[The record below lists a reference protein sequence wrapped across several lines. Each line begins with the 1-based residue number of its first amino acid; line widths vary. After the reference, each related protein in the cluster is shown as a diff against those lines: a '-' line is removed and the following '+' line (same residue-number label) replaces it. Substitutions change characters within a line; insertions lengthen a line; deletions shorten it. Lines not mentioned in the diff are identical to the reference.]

1 MYMDESKQ
9 LLYKNKI
16 TVFKDILANLKKKKD
31 KHYNKYKKLKC
42 INNFLKVGVNIL
54 NAGSICALVI
64 TYMGLTPVIV
74 LSLSLTSLSSL
85 IIAGMNSYDIDYK
98 IQSHNNSYLQYSE
111 IYRHYQSVLIKN
123 GLTSKQLDEYLNEMN
138 EKINLVMDTEEPI

>member
-1 MYMDESKQ
+1 MEETKQ

-16 TVFKDILANLKKKKD
+16 KVFKDLLANTKKKKD
-31 KHYNKYKKLKC
+31 KHYKKYKKLKC

-54 NAGSICALVI
+54 NAGSICSLVI
-64 TYMGLTPVIV
+64 TYMGMTPVIV
-74 LSLSLTSLSSL
+74 ISLSLTSLSTF

-98 IQSHNNSYLQYSE
+98 IQSHNNSSLQFSE
-111 IYRHYQSVLIKN
+111 MYIHYQSILIKN
-123 GLTSKQLDEYLNEMN
+123 GLTSKQVDEYLNEMK